1 MCDGGYIDEGACPYF
16 KTTQSHIDKFGDQGL
31 RTLVFAGRKL
41 DPGKYEEWNKLYK
54 KAALLP
60 DGREVVA

>member
-1 MCDGGYIDEGACPYF
+1 
-16 KTTQSHIDKFGDQGL
+16 
-31 RTLVFAGRKL
+31 VFAGRKL

-60 DGREVVA
+60 DGREVNPKFTCVTSALLVLY